1 MKKVFII
8 VTFIFISIFN
18 VYAQENNYIED
29 IYNDQIKISGAN
41 DIIDALPKETHES
54 LNDLGI
60 DKIDWDMFSE
70 LTAEKIFSEIFDI
83 AKKQSYAPL
92 SSITAVIGIM
102 LLYALLDS
110 MKLSFESKS
119 LTGVMGAV
127 SALCIC
133 SIIVLPIVKC
143 IGRASI
149 VISNSAKFMFCY
161 IPIMS
166 GLMISS
172 GQVVSGTSYY
182 FLMVSVGEVIAQLS
196 SGILAPLLNIFLAL
210 SVISSISPKIGFA
223 GLCEFIN
230 QAVKW
235 VLGFVM
241 SLFTGFLTIK
251 SIVATAADNTSTK
264 TAKMFISSFI
274 PIVGG
279 ALSDAFNTVQSCVKL
294 LKSSVGAFAILA
306 AGFIFIPILLEC
318 LIWLLSLGLCNS
330 IGDVLNLTKI
340 CSLLKSSSKV
350 MSTMLVIIICC
361 MTILIISTVIV
372 LVMGCGS

>member
-1 MKKVFII
+1 MKK
-8 VTFIFISIFN
+8 
-18 VYAQENNYIED
+18 ENRV
-29 IYNDQIKISGAN
+29 K
-41 DIIDALPKETHES
+41 THQDFQS
-54 LNDLGI
+54 V
-60 DKIDWDMFSE
+60 
-70 LTAEKIFSEIFDI
+70 I

-110 MKLSFESKS
+110 MKLSFDNKS
-119 LTGVMGAV
+119 LTGVLGAV

-161 IPIMS
+161 IPVMS

-172 GQVVSGTSYY
+172 GQVVSGTSYN
-182 FLMVSVGEVIAQLS
+182 FLMVGVGEVIAQLS
-196 SGILAPLLNIFLAL
+196 AGILAPLLNIFLAL
-210 SVISSISPKIGFA
+210 SVISSISPKVGFA

-251 SIVATAADNTSTK
+251 SIVAAAADNTSSK
-264 TAKMFISSFI
+264 AAKMFISSFI

-279 ALSDAFNTVQSCVKL
+279 ALSDAYNTVQSCVKL

-318 LIWLLSLGLCNS
+318 LIWILSLGLCSS

-350 MSTMLVIIICC
+350 ISTMLVIIICC

-372 LVMGCGS
+372 LVIGGGS